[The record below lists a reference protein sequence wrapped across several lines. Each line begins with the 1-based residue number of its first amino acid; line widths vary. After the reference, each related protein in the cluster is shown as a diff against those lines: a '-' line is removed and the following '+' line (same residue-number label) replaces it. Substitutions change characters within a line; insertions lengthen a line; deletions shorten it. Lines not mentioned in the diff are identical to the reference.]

1 MRLVSVINQRF
12 WLLFFVFSAVSLLST
27 AQENSPYSRYGL
39 GDLLP
44 SSSIINRS
52 MGGISAGYMDY
63 DKRYEIKDGYL
74 KSQTINFT
82 NPASYSK
89 LRITSFDLGFEV
101 DSRTI
106 RSVDEVKKF
115 KSVSP
120 IISYVQLGVP
130 LNRKHNLGM
139 TFGLR
144 PITRVNYKIGSGQRL
159 PGIDSVNTLY
169 QGTGGTYQV
178 YTGLGKSFGKFSVG
192 FNAGYMFGN
201 KNYTT
206 RRDFV
211 PDSASSVY
219 FKSNYEQ
226 KTNIGGL
233 FFDLGVN
240 YRTQLNKT
248 TVLSVGAYGNTKQ
261 NFNLTRD
268 ILSETFEYDANGA
281 VQPYDTVSF
290 VKNQKGKLVYPSKYG
305 IGFTVERMDKW
316 MFGVDYTATSWSQ
329 YRFFDQT
336 DMVGNSWTIKVG
348 GQITPNAYN
357 PKSYWSRVT
366 YRAGVNFGP
375 DYIRADG
382 KLQTFGFSAGAGF
395 PVRKNIYTNQYT
407 SINLGLEYGKR
418 GNNDNILTENT
429 FRVSLGLTLSDLWFI
444 KKKYF

>member
-211 PDSASSVY
+211 GNY
-219 FKSNYEQ
+219 FHTGDRNIADQ
-226 KTNIGGL
+226 KRDGFVRRFQ
-233 FFDLGVN
+233 FF
-240 YRTQLNKT
+240 
-248 TVLSVGAYGNTKQ
+248 GN
-261 NFNLTRD
+261 
-268 ILSETFEYDANGA
+268 G
-281 VQPYDTVSF
+281 
-290 VKNQKGKLVYPSKYG
+290 
-305 IGFTVERMDKW
+305 
-316 MFGVDYTATSWSQ
+316 
-329 YRFFDQT
+329 
-336 DMVGNSWTIKVG
+336 
-348 GQITPNAYN
+348 
-357 PKSYWSRVT
+357 
-366 YRAGVNFGP
+366 
-375 DYIRADG
+375 
-382 KLQTFGFSAGAGF
+382 
-395 PVRKNIYTNQYT
+395 
-407 SINLGLEYGKR
+407 
-418 GNNDNILTENT
+418 
-429 FRVSLGLTLSDLWFI
+429 
-444 KKKYF
+444 